1 VKEVEV
7 GQLMI
12 IGFDGA
18 EMTPALRD
26 TLARY
31 RPAGVILFAR
41 NLVSP
46 EQTRKLTADLQTAA
60 AALGIG
66 PLLIGLDHEGGIVV
80 RPGAGLTP
88 FPGNMALAATG
99 SLDLAQRQAQAM
111 AEELLSLGVNWDFAP
126 CVDVNSNPRNPIIGV
141 RSFGDDPAEVG
152 KFGAAMTKGF
162 QNAGVIAC
170 AKHFPGHGD
179 TEVDS
184 HLGLPFVNRTL
195 DELRAID
202 LPPFQATI
210 EAGVASIM
218 TAHVVFPALEAK
230 LPATVSE
237 RIMTGL
243 LREEMGFEG
252 VIASDALEMAGLT
265 EFIGVGEGAVACINA
280 GVDVVLACND
290 PAAIEAAYAGL
301 QQAQAAEQLN
311 PEKVRQALARIAKM
325 KEKFLGPTAQPELSR
340 IGCAEHKALEAEIAA
355 KAITV
360 LREKPGALPLRDG
373 VALHPIGLEKVDL
386 TPLRE
391 ALSLSREPAGA
402 KKHLLIIGDLRR
414 RPELIA
420 ELKAILKAHPDG
432 RLLALGY
439 PADAELLPE
448 AETVLC
454 TYSTRPAALQ
464 AAAAVLRGESPGSGH
479 NPLAGES

>member
-1 VKEVEV
+1 MKPSEV

-12 IGFDGA
+12 IGFDGT
-18 EMTPALRD
+18 EMSPALQE

-41 NLVSP
+41 NLVNS

-60 AALGIG
+60 TELGIG

-88 FPGNMALAATG
+88 FPGNLALAATG
-99 SLDLAQRQAQAM
+99 SLDLARRQAQAM
-111 AEELLSLGVNWDFAP
+111 AEELLALGVNWDFAP

-152 KFGAAMTKGF
+152 KFGAAMTEGF
-162 QNAGVIAC
+162 QNSGLIAC

-184 HLGLPFVNRTL
+184 HLGLPVVNRTL
-195 DELRAID
+195 EDLRRID
-202 LPPFQATI
+202 LPPFQAAI

-218 TAHVVFPALEAK
+218 TAHVVFPALEEK

-237 RIMTGL
+237 RTMTGL
-243 LREEMGFEG
+243 LRGEMGFEG

-265 EFIGVGEGAVACINA
+265 EVIGVGEGAVACINA

-290 PAAIEAAYAGL
+290 NLAIEASYVGL
-301 QQAQAAEQLN
+301 KEAQAAGKLH
-311 PEKVRQALARIAKM
+311 PEKVKLALARIAKM
-325 KEKFLGPTAQPELSR
+325 KEKFLGRERQPELSR

-355 KAITV
+355 KAIT
-360 LREKPGALPLRDG
+360 LMREKPGILPLREA
-373 VALHPIGLEKVDL
+373 VALHPIGLEKVEL
-386 TPLRE
+386 TSLQTGLSVSRDPAE
-391 ALSLSREPAGA
+391 AKA
-402 KKHLLIIGDLRR
+402 HLIIIGELRR
-414 RPELIA
+414 RPELLA
-420 ELKAILKAHPDG
+420 ELKAKLKAYPDSI
-432 RLLALGY
+432 LLVLGY
-439 PADAELLPE
+439 PAEAELAPE
-448 AETVLC
+448 AETVLAA
-454 TYSTRPAALQ
+454 YSTRPAALS
-464 AAAAVLRGESPGSGH
+464 AAAAVLKGEAPATGRL
-479 NPLAGES
+479 PLKA